1 MRARVLIFEGWCL
14 GLEPQSE
21 EALTEPVNALE
32 RNEDPDG
39 IWRKAVNTALAGP
52 YRALWATL
60 DSLIFLAAPDFE
72 TVRIWRR
79 EQQENCAPEWRA
91 TPHPVARGAPP
102 DRCRD

>member
-32 RNEDPDG
+32 RNEDPHG

-79 EQQENCAPEWRA
+79 EQEEHRA
-91 TPHPVARGAPP
+91 RMAGDASPVARRAPP